1 MIAREK
7 HTHIHKTGIA
17 DRGIGYAVFLFGRGF
32 WTNTNESL
40 RHIGRATLFLP
51 CPARLHLLFARLQCF
66 LKKVNLSD
74 KPAFF
79 PPLWE
84 EGDGDGL
91 FCTRE
96 YARGKNVAIAGKAFM
111 RGEKPG
117 GERGGHRMHARE
129 RKRAAVYGKGPAV
142 CLPFCDGKIPLCSAF
157 SLGGSRRFGR
167 R

>member
-1 MIAREK
+1 MIARGD
-7 HTHIHKTGIA
+7 HPRIHKTGIA
-17 DRGIGYAVFLFGRGF
+17 DPPFGYAVFLFGRGF
-32 WTNTNESL
+32 
-40 RHIGRATLFLP
+40 GRKRKTKLAAHRPDNIDLP
-51 CPARLHLLFARLQCF
+51 CPARFYLLFARLQML
-66 LKKVNLSD
+66 LKKANLSD

-79 PPLWE
+79 PPLWRKAR
-84 EGDGDGL
+84 GMVCSAQGN
-91 FCTRE
+91 TR
-96 YARGKNVAIAGKAFM
+96 RGKNVAIVGKAFI